1 MAAVVGGTVPL
12 DILAVVH
19 PLMDA
24 PAALAGD
31 LQRLAA
37 AHFLRPADSSGA
49 VWLWNQ
55 VRMIALLLRLKYNFF
70 SVQQTKVEQTL

>member
-1 MAAVVGGTVPL
+1 MVGGSIPL
-12 DILAVVH
+12 GVLAAVH

-37 AHFLRPADSSGA
+37 AHFLRPADNTGT
-49 VWLWNQ
+49 VWTWTQ
-55 VRMIALLLRLKYNFF
+55 VTPKP
-70 SVQQTKVEQTL
+70 

>member
-1 MAAVVGGTVPL
+1 MAAVVGGSIPL
-12 DILAVVH
+12 GVLAAVH

-37 AHFLRPADSSGA
+37 AHFLRPADNTGT
-49 VWLWNQ
+49 VWTWTQ
-55 VRMIALLLRLKYNFF
+55 VTPKP
-70 SVQQTKVEQTL
+70 